1 MNKWLAVKNFVKFR
15 WLLKF
20 KDRQQLE
27 RYQQKKLARHLKFI
41 RTHSPYFREM
51 NMDSFEAIPYM
62 NKQIMM
68 DNFNQLNTVGID
80 KEQALELAI
89 HSEKT
94 REFQEKLQGI
104 SVGLS
109 SGTSGHRGLFI
120 VSDDEIAT
128 WVGGIMAKLLPSHR
142 LLNHKV
148 AFFLRADNNLYEGA
162 KSRVL
167 DFKYFDISKSMEEQ
181 VEILQQFQP
190 TILIAPPSVLM
201 ILAKSVENNKLS
213 IQPIKVISVAEVLT
227 QEDSEYFRRIFK
239 QPFIHQ
245 VYQCTEGFL
254 GYTCECGSF
263 HLNEDIAY
271 IEKEYVDERRF
282 IPIITDFV
290 RSSQPIVR
298 YRLNDILVESDKKCP
313 CGSAL
318 MVIEK
323 IEGRMDDVFLFDTR
337 EGKEISVFPDY
348 ISRCVIYV
356 PDIKEYRVYQKS
368 KTEIIVYIDC
378 VTEQVQTQ
386 IRKEFETL
394 FDKFNIEE
402 VNIVFDTYTTN
413 LLRKMKRVERGF

>member
-1 MNKWLAVKNFVKFR
+1 M
-15 WLLKF
+15 
-20 KDRQQLE
+20 
-27 RYQQKKLARHLKFI
+27 
-41 RTHSPYFREM
+41 
-51 NMDSFEAIPYM
+51 
-62 NKQIMM
+62 
-68 DNFNQLNTVGID
+68 
-80 KEQALELAI
+80 
-89 HSEKT
+89 
-94 REFQEKLQGI
+94 
-104 SVGLS
+104 
-109 SGTSGHRGLFI
+109 
-120 VSDDEIAT
+120 
-128 WVGGIMAKLLPSHR
+128 
-142 LLNHKV
+142 
-148 AFFLRADNNLYEGA
+148 
-162 KSRVL
+162 L

-201 ILAKSVENNKLS
+201 ILAKFVEDNKLS

-227 QEDSEYFRRIFK
+227 QEDSEYFRSIFK

-323 IEGRMDDVFLFDTR
+323 IEGRMDDVFLFNTR

-378 VTEQVQTQ
+378 VTEQTQMQ

>member
-41 RTHSPYFREM
+41 QTHAPYFMEM

-190 TILIAPPSVLM
+190 AILIAPPSVLM
-201 ILAKSVENNKLS
+201 ILAKSVEDNKLS

-227 QEDSEYFRRIFK
+227 QEDSEYFRSIFK

-323 IEGRMDDVFLFDTR
+323 IEGRMDDVFLFNTR

-378 VTEQVQTQ
+378 VTEQVQMQ

-402 VNIVFDTYTTN
+402 VNVVFDTYTTN